1 MATQSVPDFP
11 ALAHDLTTDVC
22 IVGAGIAGLTTAY
35 LLRREGCGVILLDDG
50 PIVSGE
56 TERTTAHLASA
67 QDDRFFQIEKVHG
80 QAGARIAYE
89 SHAAAIEKVEEIV
102 ARENIDCD
110 FERLDGYLFVPP
122 GESTDILERE
132 LGAARRIGFPG
143 VRMVERAPCGE
154 FDSGPALQFPN
165 QGQFHPTKYLAVLA
179 RALIRNGGQIFAHTH
194 AISMEGGRMTR
205 VVCAN
210 GHTIS
215 AKALVVATNT
225 PVNDRVTM
233 HTKQAPYR
241 TYVIGARIPSG
252 SITKALYWDTMEPY
266 HYVRLQED
274 LLIAGGE
281 DHKTGQAHDGELRFQ
296 NLEAWTR
303 QRFPIGKVEFRWS
316 GQVIEPV
323 DYMAFIGPN
332 PGDNGNVFIATG
344 DSGQGMTH
352 GTIAGML
359 LTDLITG
366 RPNAWAKLYD
376 PSRKPMSTLG
386 EFARENLNVA
396 ARYRDYV
403 TRGDARPDAPLPPDS
418 GVVVRRG
425 LKKIAVYADL
435 AGNLHECSAVCPHM
449 KCIVEW
455 NAVEKTWD
463 CPCHGSRFD
472 QYGHVLNGPAN
483 TDLERIGVR
492 AGQEPAGVVS
502 AVRHTP
508 AGN

>member
-1 MATQSVPDFP
+1 
-11 ALAHDLTTDVC
+11 
-22 IVGAGIAGLTTAY
+22 
-35 LLRREGCGVILLDDG
+35 
-50 PIVSGE
+50 
-56 TERTTAHLASA
+56 
-67 QDDRFFQIEKVHG
+67 
-80 QAGARIAYE
+80 
-89 SHAAAIEKVEEIV
+89 
-102 ARENIDCD
+102 
-110 FERLDGYLFVPP
+110 LFVPP

-165 QGQFHPTKYLAVLA
+165 QGQFHPTKYLAALA

-205 VVCAN
+205 VVCGN

-225 PVNDRVTM
+225 
-233 HTKQAPYR
+233 
-241 TYVIGARIPSG
+241 

-435 AGNLHECSAVCPHM
+435 AGNLHECSAS
-449 KCIVEW
+449 
-455 NAVEKTWD
+455 
-463 CPCHGSRFD
+463 SRK
-472 QYGHVLNGPAN
+472 L
-483 TDLERIGVR
+483 I
-492 AGQEPAGVVS
+492 S
-502 AVRHTP
+502 I
-508 AGN
+508 